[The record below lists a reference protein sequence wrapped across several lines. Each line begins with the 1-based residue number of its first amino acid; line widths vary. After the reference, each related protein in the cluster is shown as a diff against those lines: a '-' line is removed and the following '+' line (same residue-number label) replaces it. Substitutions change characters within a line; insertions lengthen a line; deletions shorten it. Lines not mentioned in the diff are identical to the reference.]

1 MVDSCRVGQF
11 KGALCSSFPW
21 HLMVENPRV
30 FEAQIFQRVTDMLKM
45 RSILIVVCLSM
56 LVVAQAIMAKS
67 NEFPGRDLYPEIPF
81 IEIKDL
87 KAKFKDVVIVDVRS
101 AYEYETLRI
110 RGALNFPLASK
121 TFTEDMQKLRTKT
134 DKPIVVYCNG
144 KTCMK
149 SYKAVIKCM
158 HSDIKGVTAFD
169 AGVLDWAK
177 NNPADALLLGKVLND
192 PKKLISKDDFKKHTI
207 TPDDF
212 GNRIAE
218 TEAIVLDVR
227 DRFQREGISLFVGRE
242 YRVYLD
248 DTKRLDRFI
257 NKAINENKP
266 LLIYDA
272 AGKQVVWLQYYLQ
285 ERGVKDYAFMDGGI
299 HNYYKTMQESNH
311 TSAKK

>member
-1 MVDSCRVGQF
+1 
-11 KGALCSSFPW
+11 
-21 HLMVENPRV
+21 
-30 FEAQIFQRVTDMLKM
+30 MLSM
-45 RSILIVVCLSM
+45 RSILIVVGLFV
-56 LVVAQAIMAKS
+56 LVFAQTVVAKS

-87 KAKFKDVVIVDVRS
+87 KAKFSDVEIVDVRS

-110 RGALNFPLASK
+110 KGAVNIPLASK
-121 TFTEDMQKLRTKT
+121 TFVEDMQKLRAKNN
-134 DKPIVVYCNG
+134 KPIIVYCNG

-149 SYKAVIKCM
+149 SYKAVQKCL
-158 HSDIKGVTAFD
+158 SADLKDVTAFD
-169 AGVLDWAK
+169 SGILDWAK
-177 NNPADALLLGKVLND
+177 SYPADALLLGKTLND

-207 TPDDF
+207 SPDDF
-212 GNRIAE
+212 GNRIAD

-242 YRVYLD
+242 FRVYLD

-257 NKAINENKP
+257 NKAMKEGKP

-285 ERGVKDYAFMDGGI
+285 EKGVKEYYFMEGGI
-299 HNYYKTMQESNH
+299 HKYYKAMEESNY
-311 TSAKK
+311 TSASAKK